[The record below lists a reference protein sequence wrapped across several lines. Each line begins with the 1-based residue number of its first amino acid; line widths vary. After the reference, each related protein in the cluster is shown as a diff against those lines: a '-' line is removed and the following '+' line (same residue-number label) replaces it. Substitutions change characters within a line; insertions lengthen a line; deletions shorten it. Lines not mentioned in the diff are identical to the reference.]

1 MTYSKITVSL
11 IGLGNIG
18 YEYDNDNKTDKYIF
32 THFKAFSSNKN
43 FKINFCLD
51 NSKKI
56 IDSFKNKNNISCYQN
71 LDQIEK
77 NKLNTDIVVIAIPTD
92 QIFQL
97 FQNLLKKITFKVVLF
112 EKPLALNT
120 ENASKIISICKKRNI
135 KLFVN
140 YNLISDIS
148 FINIKNRFKN
158 EKFGQLLNG
167 TVLYT
172 KGIYTNASHFIN
184 MLINLFGNYQSVK
197 KTNKIIK
204 LKNDY
209 VGNFEISFNDA
220 KIYFIHLDDRY
231 YSHYEMRLFFE
242 KGLLEYS
249 NSTKNITWK
258 KICSDKVRNNYNYLE
273 YNKSIIKNNLNK
285 LQLNVVNNINNYLN
299 NKKFTLVDE
308 KTSLQTLKCIQKI
321 IK

>member
-1 MTYSKITVSL
+1 MTYSKYTVSL

-18 YEYDNDNKTDKYIF
+18 YEYDKDNKTNKYIF
-32 THFKAFSSNKN
+32 THFKAFNSNKN

-56 IDSFKNKNNISCYQN
+56 VDSFKNKNNISCYQHI
-71 LDQIEK
+71 DQIEK

-92 QIFQL
+92 QILQL

-112 EKPLALNT
+112 EKPFASNT
-120 ENASKIISICKKRNI
+120 ENALKIISICKKRNI
-135 KLFVN
+135 KFFVN

-184 MLINLFGNYQSVK
+184 MLINLFGNYQSIK
-197 KTNKIIK
+197 KTNKIFK

-220 KIYFIHLDDRY
+220 KIYFIHFDDRY

-258 KICSDKVRNNYNYLE
+258 KISSDKVRNNYNYLE
-273 YNKSIIKNNLNK
+273 YNKSIIKNNFNK

-299 NKKFTLVDE
+299 KKQFSLVDE

-321 IK
+321 TK